1 VSGVVVPLRVR
12 EGLDLTAVHFALE
25 YAKRS
30 RARLLFLLVE
40 EPFPEPSAAG
50 SGETGASARR
60 PGPVRRT
67 LQALLEKESARR
79 TLEAEICERRGHFL
93 EELRRF
99 VRERHGD
106 EIVISR
112 PGESRE
118 TEEDL
123 QMLAQLT
130 RCRILTV
137 KPKTSS
143 N

>member
-1 VSGVVVPLRVR
+1 MSGVVVPLRVR

-40 EPFPEPSAAG
+40 EPFPDPSAAAP
-50 SGETGASARR
+50 GEAGAPLTR
-60 PGPVRRT
+60 PGPLRRT
-67 LQALLEKESARR
+67 LEALLEKESARQA
-79 TLEAEICERRGHFL
+79 LEAEICERRGHFL

-118 TEEDL
+118 AEEEL

-137 KPKTSS
+137 KPKSQS
-143 N
+143 I